1 MIASGRLPQ
10 DGDIEWLSSYLNM
23 AVAETDPAVKFEI
36 DPREWVWKDI
46 LHVHFFR
53 GDRHKDAH
61 ISRQDIRAAKG
72 DKPQVLRT
80 KVNTALAEVKHE
92 DPMPL
97 S

>member
-1 MIASGRLPQ
+1 MIGAQRLPQ
-10 DGDIEWLSSYLNM
+10 DKDIEWLSSYLKT
-23 AVAETDPAVKFEI
+23 AVAEVDPAIKFEI

-61 ISRQDIRAAKG
+61 VSRQDIVAARG

-80 KVNTALAEVKHE
+80 KVNVALSEVKHE